1 MSALRATPA
10 RLVELALALAVAA
23 GCSGGGGGSE
33 NNPPGGTLLQQAAT
47 ATRAVTSLAFSLR
60 TSGDPDVKVDSAD
73 AKLLRNGNAQG
84 SVKVTQLGLP
94 IQLDFVVLGKT
105 VHLRGLTG
113 GWQRQPL
120 SRVAGIYDP
129 SAVLDPDRGLVQLL
143 STAKNPTTKGRQ
155 KVTGQDCYRVDATL
169 AQGPLSRL
177 VPGISADTPAELF
190 IAKADHR
197 VLRADVKVPSKSAG
211 KTGTATVAFTDF
223 NKPFSITAPAQ

>member
-1 MSALRATPA
+1 MSSLQAKAA
-10 RLVELALALAVAA
+10 CLVVLASAVAT
-23 GCSGGGGGSE
+23 GCSGGGSE
-33 NNPPGGTLLQQAAT
+33 KNPPGGTLTQQAAT

-60 TSGDPDVKVDSAD
+60 TSNAPQLKVDSAD

-84 SVKVTQLGLP
+84 SVKTIQLGLP

-113 GWQRQPL
+113 GWQQQPL

-129 SAVLDPDRGLVQLL
+129 SAVLDPNRGLVQLL
-143 STAKNPTTKGRQ
+143 TTAKNPSTKGRQ
-155 KVTGQDCYRVDATL
+155 KVAGQDCYRVDATL
-169 AQGPLSRL
+169 AQAPLSRL

-190 IAKADHR
+190 ISKSDHH
-197 VLRADVKVPSKSAG
+197 VLKADVKVPPKNGGKS
-211 KTGTATVAFTDF
+211 GTATVTFTDF